1 MSYTATSHCGNE
13 HEQWLKSI
21 SFYDDDLDVLEN
33 RLTEIVK
40 ENNRQEVMTGVE
52 HFQNQFMIQ
61 RNNISDLKHNI
72 KKHASNVAADA
83 QIHAGKMDEFFVD
96 EHGNLKSE
104 VDSFEKVMNDLRHEF
119 SLFLAKWM

>member
-40 ENNRQEVMTGVE
+40 KNNGQEVMTGVE

-72 KKHASNVAADA
+72 KKHAGNVAADA

>member
-1 MSYTATSHCGNE
+1 MSYTATSHCGNK

-33 RLTEIVK
+33 RLTKIVK
-40 ENNRQEVMTGVE
+40 KNNGQEVLTGVE
-52 HFQNQFMIQ
+52 HFQNPFMIQ

-72 KKHASNVAADA
+72 KKHAGNVAADA

>member
-40 ENNRQEVMTGVE
+40 KNNGQEVMTGVE

-72 KKHASNVAADA
+72 KKHAGNVAADA
-83 QIHAGKMDEFFVD
+83 QIHAGKMDEFFMD